1 MAINEFADLYLEDE
15 LVLQELY
22 YAYKQELSSYD
33 IQSTKGKV
41 IQYRRVEGDHG
52 IQFEKKYFR
61 LQEEPFF
68 RLVMFSIEI
77 MREMLPLGTV
87 VELNPRYFLPEQST
101 SSPTK
106 VVITERFI
114 VPTGYQTYFPYG
126 GVIYPVG
133 ELKKDATIYFTEPL
147 ITNVVHTGYRDE
159 MEEAFEL
166 LIKEDLLVKENRRS
180 IEFSTED
187 MKGLQSEMEA
197 KERAGER

>member
-1 MAINEFADLYLEDE
+1 MEFSL
-15 LVLQELY
+15 
-22 YAYKQELSSYD
+22 K
-33 IQSTKGKV
+33 
-41 IQYRRVEGDHG
+41 
-52 IQFEKKYFR
+52 KKYFR

-68 RLVMFSIEI
+68 HLVTSSIEI

-87 VELNPRYFLPEQST
+87 VELNPRHFLPEQST

-106 VVITERFI
+106 VVITERYI

-197 KERAGER
+197 KEGLVKDNGTLYI